1 VDFRV
6 SVIGESFREAPA
18 VFDRARERWA
28 DRIDRWGYQ
37 QKRADYEAA
46 LREADVIVSTADH
59 EFFGIG
65 VVEAVAAGAYPLVPN
80 RLAYPE
86 VLSADDSGNQAA
98 LFYEGGPD
106 ELADRL
112 AVLSER
118 FRSDDLWPGDPQ
130 GGVRAVRGF
139 TWAERVPRLDGAL
152 EGL

>member
-37 QKRADYEAA
+37 RDRSEYEAA

-86 VLSADDSGNQAA
+86 VLSADDPGNRAA
-98 LFYEGGPD
+98 FFYQGGPD
-106 ELADRL
+106 ELASRLAALAERTKDGDLWQGDSQGGARAVQRFVWDRL
-112 AVLSER
+112 APVL
-118 FRSDDLWPGDPQ
+118 DAALK
-130 GGVRAVRGF
+130 
-139 TWAERVPRLDGAL
+139 DG
-152 EGL
+152 